1 MHKLNMFKKPKR
13 NFRSRRKD
21 SEPELPP
28 GDEETDTNN
37 GTVCNNNVAH
47 SRPIEKAQ
55 PAKSKTDNVNKTE
68 KSGKLA
74 KVPSAT
80 SMLSFEH
87 EDGTYVVLFIDCH
100 FHLVLGIGRIGGII
114 I

>member
-1 MHKLNMFKKPKR
+1 MHKINMFKKPKR

-21 SEPELPP
+21 SEPDFTP

-37 GTVCNNNVAH
+37 GTICNNNVGH
-47 SRPIEKAQ
+47 SIPSRPIEKTN
-55 PAKSKTDNVNKTE
+55 AKPKKDVNKTE
-68 KSGKLA
+68 KSGKLP

-87 EDGTYVVLFIDCH
+87 EDGTYVVFFIDSP
-100 FHLVLGIGRIGGII
+100 FLPIFFILNR
-114 I
+114 